1 MQKRAAKVI
10 NEDYFNP
17 VLLVKDTLHWKLC
30 TKSLEPLSNLHSR
43 LFSLFS
49 FCYAGYI
56 RVRLSMC
63 IMTALFEEEWPRNLA
78 FQYIINK
85 PFVHSSPDY

>member
-1 MQKRAAKVI
+1 MQKQAAKVI

-30 TKSLEPLSNLHSR
+30 TKSPEPLSSLHSR

-49 FCYAGYI
+49 FCCAGYI
-56 RVRLSMC
+56 RVRSLE
-63 IMTALFEEEWPRNLA
+63 AK
-78 FQYIINK
+78 IINVYNDC
-85 PFVHSSPDY
+85 FI